1 MTFYPSHPFGTE
13 IKEDALL
20 QEAKKITSW
29 EDKYRFIIQL
39 GKKLP
44 AFSDEQKSQAIQ
56 IKECE
61 SKVWLQAELIDD
73 KLHFYADSDARI
85 VKGLLALLLV
95 ISHQKSKKDIQE
107 IDFSA
112 YFSELNLLTHLS
124 ESRNN
129 GLQSV
134 IKKII
139 AIAK

>member
-1 MTFYPSHPFGTE
+1 MTFYPSHPFGTQIRE
-13 IKEDALL
+13 NDLL

-44 AFSDEQKSQAIQ
+44 AFSNEQKSCAIQ

-73 KLHFYADSDARI
+73 KLHLYADSDARI

-95 ISHQKSKKDIQE
+95 ISHHKSKKDIQE
-107 IDFSA
+107 IDFAA
-112 YFSELNLLTHLS
+112 YFDELGLLAHLS

-139 AIAK
+139 AIAN